1 MESVKRAPRD
11 KTLITLKAQVLFTFS
26 VSEKKMKR
34 ILINCSYSD
43 ELRVALVDGAKLFDL
58 DNEFNAQSLLKG
70 SIFKATVSRVET
82 SLDAAFV
89 NFGSERHGFLPLK
102 ELSNEHFTKDAEGK
116 KKCTLKEGDEILV
129 QVLKEERGTKGA
141 ALSNQISLAGRFIVL
156 IPNSEKSGGVSR
168 RISGD
173 ERDEIKNALNELNI
187 PDGMSVIV
195 RTAGLGRSAEELKWD
210 LDYLMNLWGQIKSTI
225 NDAPSPSLIYKDDK
239 LILRVFRDYFRD
251 DIGEILIDDES
262 VHAEALD
269 FAKSVIPDHAD
280 KVIYYNEDIALFNR
294 YQIESQI
301 ELAFQREISLPSGG
315 SIVIDP
321 TEAMVSIDVNS
332 ARSTKGK
339 DIESTAFATNM
350 EAAKEIARQL
360 RLRDLGGLIVIDFI
374 DMQDEKHQQKV
385 ENAFRSAVQSDRAR
399 IQIAGISRF
408 GLLELSRQRLRP
420 SLEETY
426 DIQHVQVRGTRSL
439 GQSIL
444 RIIGEDAAKENTG
457 EIHVYVP
464 ADVSSYL
471 LNEKRRD
478 IITIENTYQV
488 NILVIADPYKSRPYY
503 KVARVKAP
511 AGKKL
516 FSHEMTPNS
525 PEPSMDWRDV
535 NSNKKSFKPLVKVS
549 VPPRMPKT
557 KNKKGFFAFLKSVF
571 TLDIFK
577 STKKKNLKNKRKRN
591 YKKGQPKTNK
601 NTRNENRHNNRNV
614 RPNNK
619 GRTNNPKKPV
629 NKTASK
635 PIVIPPKKIEKTS
648 GKSAQV
654 SKTKKQTEDV
664 DGNTFNDGTS
674 TSSSRTPAP
683 TPAPTPAATPA
694 PTPAATPAPTPAS
707 TPAPKPTRAL
717 NDPRYKNE

>member
-1 MESVKRAPRD
+1 
-11 KTLITLKAQVLFTFS
+11 
-26 VSEKKMKR
+26 MKR

-82 SLDAAFV
+82 SLDAAFI
-89 NFGSERHGFLPLK
+89 NFGSEKHGFLPLK
-102 ELSNEHFTKDAEGK
+102 ELTNEHFTKDADGK
-116 KKCTLKEGDEILV
+116 KKCTLKEGDKILI

-173 ERDEIKNALNELNI
+173 ERDEIKTALDALQI
-187 PDGMSVIV
+187 PEGMSVIV
-195 RTAGLGRSAEELKWD
+195 RTAGLGRSTDELKWD
-210 LDYLMNLWGQIKSTI
+210 LDYLMNLWEQIKSTVT
-225 NDAPSPSLIYKDDK
+225 DAPSPSLIYKDDK

-251 DIGEILIDDES
+251 DIEEILIDDEA

-280 KVIYYNEDIALFNR
+280 KVIYYNEDIPLFNR

-350 EAAKEIARQL
+350 EAAKEVARQL

-385 ENAFRSAVQSDRAR
+385 ENTFRSAVQSDRAR

-426 DIQHVQVRGTRSL
+426 DIQHVQVRGARSL

-444 RIIGEDAAKENTG
+444 RIISEDAAKENTG

-478 IITIENTYQV
+478 IIAIENSYQV
-488 NILVIADPYKSRPYY
+488 NILIIADPYKSRPYY
-503 KVARVKAP
+503 KVARVKAV
-511 AGKKL
+511 AGKKP
-516 FSHEMTPNS
+516 FSYDMTPNS
-525 PEPSMDWRDV
+525 PEPSMDWRDA
-535 NSNKKSFKPLVKVS
+535 NSNKKSLKPLVKIS
-549 VPPRMPKT
+549 VPPRMPKR
-557 KNKKGFFAFLKSVF
+557 KNKTGFFQFIKSIL
-571 TLDIFK
+571 TLSIFK
-577 STKKKNLKNKRKRN
+577 SKKKKNTRKKRNRN
-591 YKKGQPKTNK
+591 YKKTQPRVNK
-601 NTRNENRHNNRNV
+601 NNRSDKNQYNRN
-614 RPNNK
+614 RGQNNK
-619 GRTNNPKKPV
+619 SKPSNSKKAPNKKTDKPV
-629 NKTASK
+629 
-635 PIVIPPKKIEKTS
+635 VIPPKKIAQVNKKDAELNKTS
-648 GKSAQV
+648 KPL
-654 SKTKKQTEDV
+654 EDK
-664 DGNTFNDGTS
+664 DGNKS
-674 TSSSRTPAP
+674 VVKSKPVIAPPAP
-683 TPAPTPAATPA
+683 TPAPTPVPTPA
-694 PTPAATPAPTPAS
+694 PTPVPTPVTTPAPTPDP

-717 NDPRYKNE
+717 NDPRYKSE

>member
-1 MESVKRAPRD
+1 
-11 KTLITLKAQVLFTFS
+11 
-26 VSEKKMKR
+26 MKR

-58 DNEFNAQSLLKG
+58 DNEFNTQSLLKG
-70 SIFKATVSRVET
+70 SIYKATVSRVET
-82 SLDAAFV
+82 SLDAAFI

-102 ELSNEHFTKDAEGK
+102 ELSNEYFTKDSDGK
-116 KKCTLKEGDEILV
+116 NKCILKDGDEIV
-129 QVLKEERGTKGA
+129 IQVLKEERGTKGA

-173 ERDEIKNALNELNI
+173 ERDDIKNALNALQI

-195 RTAGLGRSAEELKWD
+195 RTAGLGRSTEELKWD
-210 LDYLMNLWGQIKSTI
+210 FDYLINLWEQIKSSITE
-225 NDAPSPSLIYKDDK
+225 APSPSLIYKDDK
-239 LILRVFRDYFRD
+239 LILKVFRDYFRD
-251 DIGEILIDDES
+251 DIEEILIDDES

-269 FAKSVIPDHAD
+269 FAKSVTPDHAD
-280 KVIYYNEDIALFNR
+280 KVIYYNEEIPLFNR

-339 DIESTAFATNM
+339 DIESTAFATNI

-374 DMQDEKHQQKV
+374 DMHDEKHQQKV
-385 ENAFRSAVQSDRAR
+385 ENTFSSAVKSDRAR

-426 DIQHVQVRGTRSL
+426 DIEHVQVRGARSL

-478 IITIENTYQV
+478 IIAIENTYQV
-488 NILVIADPYKSRPYY
+488 NILIIVDPYKSRPYY
-503 KVARVKAP
+503 KVARVKAV
-511 AGKKL
+511 AGKKP
-516 FSHEMTPNS
+516 FSYDMTPSS
-525 PEPSMDWRDV
+525 PEPSMEWRNV
-535 NSNKKSFKPLVKVS
+535 NYNKKSLKPLVKIS
-549 VPPRMPKT
+549 VPPRMPKK
-557 KNKKGFFAFLKSVF
+557 KNSTRFFAFVKSIL
-571 TLDIFK
+571 TLSFFK
-577 STKKKNLKNKRKRN
+577 SKKKNNLTRKKRSKN
-591 YKKGQPKTNK
+591 YKNSQPRGHKNNRKDKNNNTKTGRSNYRNKPNNAKKSQNTKSSKPVAKPQKKLDQAKDKMQKSKKPSKPIEDKDGNKSNRENRSKGFNK
-601 NTRNENRHNNRNV
+601 NL
-614 RPNNK
+614 
-619 GRTNNPKKPV
+619 
-629 NKTASK
+629 NKTA
-635 PIVIPPKKIEKTS
+635 PTPVL
-648 GKSAQV
+648 
-654 SKTKKQTEDV
+654 
-664 DGNTFNDGTS
+664 
-674 TSSSRTPAP
+674 TPAP
-683 TPAPTPAATPA
+683 TPVLP
-694 PTPAATPAPTPAS
+694 
-707 TPAPKPTRAL
+707 PAPKPTRAL
-717 NDPRYKNE
+717 NDPRDKNE

>member
-1 MESVKRAPRD
+1 
-11 KTLITLKAQVLFTFS
+11 
-26 VSEKKMKR
+26 MKR

-82 SLDAAFV
+82 SLDAAFI

-102 ELSNEHFTKDAEGK
+102 ELSNEYFTKDADGK
-116 KKCTLKEGDEILV
+116 RKCTLKEGDEILI

-173 ERDEIKNALNELNI
+173 ERDEIKNALNALQI
-187 PDGMSVIV
+187 PEGMSVIV
-195 RTAGLGRSAEELKWD
+195 RTAGLGRSTEELKWD
-210 LDYLMNLWGQIKSTI
+210 LDYLMNLWNQIKSTVS
-225 NDAPSPSLIYKDDK
+225 DAPSPSLIYKDDK

-251 DIGEILIDDES
+251 DIEEILIDDEAM
-262 VHAEALD
+262 HAEALD

-280 KVIYYNEDIALFNR
+280 KVIYYNEDISLFNR

-350 EAAKEIARQL
+350 EAAKEVARQL

-385 ENAFRSAVQSDRAR
+385 ENTFRSAVQSDRAR

-478 IITIENTYQV
+478 IIAIENNYKV
-488 NILVIADPYKSRPYY
+488 NILIIADPYKSRPYY
-503 KVARVKAP
+503 KVARVKAV
-511 AGKKL
+511 AGRKP
-516 FSHEMTPNS
+516 FSYDMTPNS

-535 NSNKKSFKPLVKVS
+535 NSNKKSLKPLVQVS
-549 VPPRMPKT
+549 VPPRMPKKKNKNRFFAFIKSILT
-557 KNKKGFFAFLKSVF
+557 LSIFLGIFKSKKKVNTRNKKG
-571 TLDIFK
+571 
-577 STKKKNLKNKRKRN
+577 RN
-591 YKKGQPKTNK
+591 YKKGQTRSHQRN
-601 NTRNENRHNNRNV
+601 RNEKNQNNRSA

-619 GRTNNPKKPV
+619 TKNTKPKAAQPKK
-629 NKTASK
+629 TSK
-635 PIVIPPKKIEKTS
+635 PVVIPPKKPAQIDN
-648 GKSAQV
+648 KSA
-654 SKTKKQTEDV
+654 SSNNDKKIIEEK
-664 DGNTFNDGTS
+664 DGNKSNTE
-674 TSSSRTPAP
+674 SSSSKPAPKPAP
-683 TPAPTPAATPA
+683 TPAPKPA
-694 PTPAATPAPTPAS
+694 PTPVPEPELAPKAN
-707 TPAPKPTRAL
+707 PAPKPTRAL

>member
-1 MESVKRAPRD
+1 
-11 KTLITLKAQVLFTFS
+11 
-26 VSEKKMKR
+26 MKR

-58 DNEFNAQSLLKG
+58 DSEFNNQSLFKG
-70 SIFKATVSRVET
+70 SIFKATVSRIET

-102 ELSNEHFTKDAEGK
+102 ELSNDYFTNDAEGK
-116 KKCTLKEGDEILV
+116 RKCILKEGDEILI

-141 ALSNQISLAGRFIVL
+141 ALSSQISLAGRFIVL

-168 RISGD
+168 RISGE
-173 ERDEIKNALNELNI
+173 ERDDIKNALNSLKV
-187 PDGMSVIV
+187 PDGMSIIV
-195 RTAGLGRSAEELKWD
+195 RTAGLGRSTEELKWD
-210 LDYLMNLWGQIKSTI
+210 LDYLLNLWEQIKSSAI
-225 NDAPSPSLIYKDDK
+225 DAPSPSLIYKDDK

-251 DIGEILIDDES
+251 DIKEILIDDES

-280 KVIYYNEDIALFNR
+280 KVIYYNEEIPLFNR

-339 DIESTAFATNM
+339 DIESTAYATNT
-350 EAAKEIARQL
+350 EAAKEVARQL

-385 ENAFRSAVQSDRAR
+385 ENTFRSAVQSDRAR

-444 RIIGEDAAKENTG
+444 RIISEDAAKENTG

-478 IITIENTYQV
+478 IISIENTYQV
-488 NILVIADPYKSRPYY
+488 NILIIADPYKSRPYY
-503 KVARVKAP
+503 KVARIKAVS
-511 AGKKL
+511 GKKP
-516 FSHEMTPNS
+516 FSYDMTPNS
-525 PEPSMDWRDV
+525 PEPSMDWRDS
-535 NSNKKSFKPLVKVS
+535 NSTKKALKPLVKLS
-549 VPPRMPKT
+549 VPPRMPKS
-557 KNKKGFFAFLKSVF
+557 KNRFLAFIKSIITLSIFFGM
-571 TLDIFK
+571 FK
-577 STKKKNLKNKRKRN
+577 SKKKKTNRKKRPRK
-591 YKKGQPKTNK
+591 YKKGHSKIHKNNKNYKNNKNSKPNPANKSKNSNLRKTNDNKSSKSVVAAPK
-601 NTRNENRHNNRNV
+601 NSKQNSEKLNQSERN
-614 RPNNK
+614 
-619 GRTNNPKKPV
+619 KK
-629 NKTASK
+629 
-635 PIVIPPKKIEKTS
+635 
-648 GKSAQV
+648 V
-654 SKTKKQTEDV
+654 SKEIDRNKLDTR
-664 DGNTFNDGTS
+664 
-674 TSSSRTPAP
+674 SSSNPSITQPSSKEQTP
-683 TPAPTPAATPA
+683 TPAPTQPA
-694 PTPAATPAPTPAS
+694 
-707 TPAPKPTRAL
+707 KPTRAL
-717 NDPRYKNE
+717 NDPRYKSE

>member
-1 MESVKRAPRD
+1 
-11 KTLITLKAQVLFTFS
+11 
-26 VSEKKMKR
+26 MKR

-58 DNEFNAQSLLKG
+58 DNEFNNQSLFKG

-102 ELSNEHFTKDAEGK
+102 ELSNEYFTKDSEGK
-116 KKCTLKEGDEILV
+116 RKCTLKEGDEILI

-168 RISGD
+168 RISGE
-173 ERDEIKNALNELNI
+173 ERDEIKNALNALQI
-187 PDGMSVIV
+187 PEGMSVIV
-195 RTAGLGRSAEELKWD
+195 RTAGLGRSTDELKWD
-210 LDYLMNLWGQIKSTI
+210 LDYLMNLWEQIKSSVT
-225 NDAPSPSLIYKDDK
+225 DAPSPSLIYKDDK

-251 DIGEILIDDES
+251 DIQEILIDDES

-269 FAKSVIPDHAD
+269 FAKSVIPDHAN
-280 KVIYYNEDIALFNR
+280 KVIYYNEEIPLFNR

-385 ENAFRSAVQSDRAR
+385 ENTFRSAVQSDRAR

-444 RIIGEDAAKENTG
+444 RIISEDAAKENTG

-478 IITIENTYQV
+478 IISIENTYQV
-488 NILVIADPYKSRPYY
+488 NILIIADPYKSRPYY
-503 KVARVKAP
+503 KVARVKA
-511 AGKKL
+511 ASGKKP
-516 FSHEMTPNS
+516 FSYDMTPNS
-525 PEPSMDWRDV
+525 PEPSMDWRDS
-535 NSNKKSFKPLVKVS
+535 NSTKRVLKPLVKVS
-549 VPPRMPKT
+549 VPPRMPKS
-557 KNKKGFFAFLKSVF
+557 KNRFFAFIKSVL
-571 TLDIFK
+571 TLSIFFGVFK
-577 STKKKNLKNKRKRN
+577 SKKRKNTKKRRNRK
-591 YKKGQPKTNK
+591 YKKNQSRVNRGNK
-601 NTRNENRHNNRNV
+601 NQNNRNA
-614 RPNNK
+614 RTNNK
-619 GRTNNPKKPV
+619 GRNSNSKNMSGKKP
-629 NKTASK
+629 SK
-635 PIVIPPKKIEKTS
+635 PVVTPPKKSEDNRSDKNKPKNDPRID
-648 GKSAQV
+648 
-654 SKTKKQTEDV
+654 KKV
-664 DGNTFNDGTS
+664 DGNTLNPVDS
-674 TSSSRTPAP
+674 QKTSSSQSPAP
-683 TPAPTPAATPA
+683 TPAQ
-694 PTPAATPAPTPAS
+694 S
-707 TPAPKPTRAL
+707 SSSNVKPTRAL